1 MSSASGDTIA
11 GTREKIAQNA
21 KRSFAKHR
29 LDVIEPDR
37 QWRCWDGESG
47 FYAFRVAV
55 LPGIILIWGD
65 LGTMVVDAG
74 PSYDLGWLRGA
85 LRSRNYLLEKCSL
98 EQRVVLMEG
107 EMRAFA
113 KEYFNELETSYAD
126 AYDWSEFGWNKAM
139 TAYFE
144 RTGNTTECTIKDFDS
159 RAHWCCESLAK
170 FVELLDAP
178 SPTKKV
184 RKKKSDAQ
192 GPDHRADRRRAPRRK
207 PAARRG

>member
-1 MSSASGDTIA
+1 MSEGSGDTIA
-11 GTREKIAQNA
+11 GTREEIAQNA

-29 LDVIEPDR
+29 LDVIEPGR
-37 QWRCWDGESG
+37 QWRCWDGTG

-85 LRSRNYLLEKCSL
+85 TKSRNYLLEKCSL
-98 EQRVVLMEG
+98 EKRVVLMEG

-113 KEYFNELETSYAD
+113 KENFNDLETGYAD
-126 AYDWSEFGWNKAM
+126 EYEWSEVGWNKAM

-144 RTGNTTECTIKDFDS
+144 RTGNTTERTIKDFDS
-159 RAHWCCESLAK
+159 RAHWCCEALAK

-178 SPTKKV
+178 PKKT
-184 RKKKSDAQ
+184 RKKGDAQ
-192 GPDHRADRRRAPRRK
+192 QGQDHPRARRQAPRGK
-207 PAARRG
+207 DAVRGG